1 MFIKQIYYA
10 VAHDEQ
16 GDNSVRKRFD
26 GVVYNLWQLLTPWS
40 AASSLLAALHEPKQI
55 DLASR

>member
-26 GVVYNLWQLLTPWS
+26 GVVYNL
-40 AASSLLAALHEPKQI
+40 
-55 DLASR
+55 